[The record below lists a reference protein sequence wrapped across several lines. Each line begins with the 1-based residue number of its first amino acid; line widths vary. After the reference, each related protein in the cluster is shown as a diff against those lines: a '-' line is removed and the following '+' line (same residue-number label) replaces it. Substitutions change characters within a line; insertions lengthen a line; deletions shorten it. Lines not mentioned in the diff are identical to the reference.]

1 MDQRPA
7 LVPLSFVL
15 AAPAAA
21 QTLDFE
27 TLPDGTPTSDLQEIS
42 DQYAGPPFGVSFEVV
57 DRTTGAFLGYPRI
70 AKVGVPR
77 TAFAGCPNNSGP
89 DVPLQNAGVC
99 DSFLTDDDAVGS
111 IGSLKVIYTSPVARA
126 SAVLLD
132 VDAYSGTIEEWT
144 VTAFD
149 AAGNVVDVVQPI
161 AAAPCGRFPGNGT
174 ANAWSVE
181 SPTGAEE
188 IATILLE
195 FTGTALISIVGVA
208 FDNFTPSEAG
218 IGSPLASCT
227 PEPNSTG
234 EPSVLFATG
243 SSILADNRLR
253 VRAQGLP
260 PNAIGYFLAST
271 TLGNV
276 PMAGGSQGTLCLGG
290 AVGRLNAPGQAQN
303 GGSCGLFDLTLDLAM
318 MPQPTGFVSVLPG
331 ETWTFQCWHRDAN
344 PGLTSNFSN
353 AVSVTFF

>member
-7 LVPLSFVL
+7 LVPLSLVL

-132 VDAYSGTIEEWT
+132 VDAYSG
-144 VTAFD
+144 
-149 AAGNVVDVVQPI
+149 
-161 AAAPCGRFPGNGT
+161 
-174 ANAWSVE
+174 
-181 SPTGAEE
+181 
-188 IATILLE
+188 
-195 FTGTALISIVGVA
+195 
-208 FDNFTPSEAG
+208 
-218 IGSPLASCT
+218 
-227 PEPNSTG
+227 
-234 EPSVLFATG
+234 
-243 SSILADNRLR
+243 
-253 VRAQGLP
+253 
-260 PNAIGYFLAST
+260 
-271 TLGNV
+271 
-276 PMAGGSQGTLCLGG
+276 
-290 AVGRLNAPGQAQN
+290 
-303 GGSCGLFDLTLDLAM
+303 
-318 MPQPTGFVSVLPG
+318 
-331 ETWTFQCWHRDAN
+331 
-344 PGLTSNFSN
+344 
-353 AVSVTFF
+353 